1 MKQGFLTLSSELCGL
16 SEFALR
22 GTGYADGYF
31 ATLVD
36 IAGRELVDELLS
48 TYGRLPAG
56 DPEER
61 DKALRARILS
71 DEKLGPIARNIIKLW
86 YTSIWFELPP
96 ALYKKLNTLREN
108 RRFIPFTYAYPEG
121 LLAPAV
127 GAHVQGAKAPGYGSW
142 ADPPI
147 LLEFDGDPML

>member
-1 MKQGFLTLSSELCGL
+1 MSQAFITLSSELCGF
-16 SEFALR
+16 SEFTLR

-36 IAGRELVDELLS
+36 IVGNKLVDELLAA
-48 TYGRLPAG
+48 YAGLPQ
-56 DPEER
+56 DPKAR
-61 DKALRARILS
+61 DKALRATILS
-71 DEKLGPIARNIIKLW
+71 DGRLGPIARNIIKLW
-86 YTSIWFELPP
+86 YTSIWFELPD
-96 ALYKKLNTLREN
+96 ALYKTLDTQREN

-142 ADPPI
+142 ADAPV